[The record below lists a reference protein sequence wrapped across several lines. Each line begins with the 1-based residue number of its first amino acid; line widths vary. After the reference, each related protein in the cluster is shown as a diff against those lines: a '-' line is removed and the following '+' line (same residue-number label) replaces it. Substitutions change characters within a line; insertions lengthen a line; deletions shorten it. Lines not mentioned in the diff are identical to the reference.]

1 MSEYCKRIRHPLA
14 VLAFAAILSAV
25 APSIAATDFTLPD
38 LEGRIHRLSDYRG
51 KWVVINFWATWCGP
65 CLKEIPELAKFQDD
79 HWADTVVLGIN
90 FEETPMEEVQR
101 YVTASKINYPV
112 LRIGSQPLV
121 PFEPLKG
128 LPSTFL
134 VSPTGVYLGS
144 HVGPITSS
152 QLDRILEQARIDAGI
167 SSRKD

>member
-1 MSEYCKRIRHPLA
+1 M
-14 VLAFAAILSAV
+14 
-25 APSIAATDFTLPD
+25 
-38 LEGRIHRLSDYRG
+38 
-51 KWVVINFWATWCGP
+51 
-65 CLKEIPELAKFQDD
+65 AKFQDD

-152 QLDRILEQARIDAGI
+152 QLDRLLEQARIDAGI

>member
-1 MSEYCKRIRHPLA
+1 MLGLYNRIGRGVALLGVAAALAIAPLS
-14 VLAFAAILSAV
+14 LT
-25 APSIAATDFTLPD
+25 ATDFSLPD

-65 CLKEIPELAKFQDD
+65 CLKEIPELANFQAD
-79 HWADTVVLGIN
+79 HRIDTVVLGIN
-90 FEETPMEEVQR
+90 FEQTPIEDVRQ
-101 YVTASKINYPV
+101 YVTASQMNYPV

-134 VSPTGVYLGS
+134 VSPTGTYLGS
-144 HVGPITSS
+144 HVGPVTSG
-152 QLDRILEQARIDAGI
+152 QLDRLLEDARTDAGTGAHQ
-167 SSRKD
+167 D